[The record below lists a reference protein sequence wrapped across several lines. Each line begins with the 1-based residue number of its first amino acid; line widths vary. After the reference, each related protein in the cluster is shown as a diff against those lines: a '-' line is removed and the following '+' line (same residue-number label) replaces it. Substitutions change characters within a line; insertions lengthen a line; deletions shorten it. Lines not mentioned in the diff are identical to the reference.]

1 MKKKIL
7 KFIGWFFGIIL
18 GIAFAIFLAFQL
30 SPRPGAFLINHMFS
44 NTVQITDK
52 KTFDQAEKNV
62 AKKTDLTYESKY
74 KENTYDIYYPKTAR
88 GLFLFYFGYMV
99 EDSSAEINRV
109 SKNLRQN

>member
-52 KTFDQAEKNV
+52 KRSIKQKKRGEKQ
-62 AKKTDLTYESKY
+62 
-74 KENTYDIYYPKTAR
+74 I
-88 GLFLFYFGYMV
+88 
-99 EDSSAEINRV
+99 
-109 SKNLRQN
+109 

>member
-52 KTFDQAEKNV
+52 KRSIKQ
-62 AKKTDLTYESKY
+62 KKTWRK
-74 KENTYDIYYPKTAR
+74 KQI
-88 GLFLFYFGYMV
+88 
-99 EDSSAEINRV
+99 
-109 SKNLRQN
+109 

>member
-52 KTFDQAEKNV
+52 KTFDQAEKKRGE
-62 AKKTDLTYESKY
+62 KKQ
-74 KENTYDIYYPKTAR
+74 I
-88 GLFLFYFGYMV
+88 
-99 EDSSAEINRV
+99 
-109 SKNLRQN
+109 

>member
-52 KTFDQAEKNV
+52 KRSIKQKKRGE
-62 AKKTDLTYESKY
+62 KTDLTYESKY

-109 SKNLRQN
+109 SKNSRQN

>member
-52 KTFDQAEKNV
+52 KNVRSSRKKRGEKNRFDV
-62 AKKTDLTYESKY
+62 
-74 KENTYDIYYPKTAR
+74 
-88 GLFLFYFGYMV
+88 
-99 EDSSAEINRV
+99 
-109 SKNLRQN
+109 

>member
-62 AKKTDLTYESKY
+62 AKKTDLTMSPSIKRILM
-74 KENTYDIYYPKTAR
+74 TSTIQKTAR

>member
-52 KTFDQAEKNV
+52 KTFD
-62 AKKTDLTYESKY
+62 
-74 KENTYDIYYPKTAR
+74 
-88 GLFLFYFGYMV
+88 
-99 EDSSAEINRV
+99 
-109 SKNLRQN
+109 